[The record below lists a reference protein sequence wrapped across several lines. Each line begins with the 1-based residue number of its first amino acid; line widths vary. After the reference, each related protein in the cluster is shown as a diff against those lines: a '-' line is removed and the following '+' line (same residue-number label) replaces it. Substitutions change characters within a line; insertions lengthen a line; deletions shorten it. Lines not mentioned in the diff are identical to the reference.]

1 MDREGGNKEKMRKSK
16 EWVSLHFFI
25 LPPFPHSLFIFSF
38 SFHFLTARLP
48 GCRKFC
54 NPGTICKVSRKVSQG
69 HSDKTNQQSRTR
81 LNPLKSGRNPVWKGA
96 PGVLFTLFLMFWW
109 SGFLC
114 ERNSEMPN
122 KPQDALW
129 QIRGAHT
136 DDPVWEGGINVHICI
151 YHPSAHPFSSQR
163 NTTRYQICGTIEL
176 HRDLISKVLSEW

>member
-1 MDREGGNKEKMRKSK
+1 MLRPSITNIQTSQRVPLTQNYFPSVYVKIFVTFATKVPYLTFCDKMRQFLTKEMKREGGNKEKMRKSK

-96 PGVLFTLFLMFWW
+96 PGVLFTLFLMLWW

-114 ERNSEMPN
+114 ERNA
-122 KPQDALW
+122 K
-129 QIRGAHT
+129 
-136 DDPVWEGGINVHICI
+136 
-151 YHPSAHPFSSQR
+151 
-163 NTTRYQICGTIEL
+163 
-176 HRDLISKVLSEW
+176 